1 MALSRVERF
10 VVLLLRL
17 VSRACLAVLG
27 LLPAPAPPRA
37 ASPAP
42 ARAVPP
48 PRSALLLLPAR
59 ELARRLRLRQVR
71 GGGGGSGLCVVS
83 GSRLR
88 SEPRAAPA
96 DRPAPPRCS
105 QVKCV
110 EVVETYIERIR
121 EVNPLINAVVKDR

>member
-17 VSRACLAVLG
+17 VSRACLALLG
-27 LLPAPAPPRA
+27 LLPAPSRT

-42 ARAVPP
+42 GRTVPP
-48 PRSALLLLPAR
+48 PRSELLLLPAR

-71 GGGGGSGLCVVS
+71 WGGDVRVMRAVGVPCGG
-83 GSRLR
+83 R
-88 SEPRAAPA
+88 SPARPPA
-96 DRPAPPRCS
+96 DRPAPRRCS
-105 QVKCV
+105 QVKCI
-110 EVVETYIERIR
+110 EVVEEYVERIR

>member
-42 ARAVPP
+42 ALAVPP

-71 GGGGGSGLCVVS
+71 GGVRVMRGVGVTPAV
-83 GSRLR
+83 RA
-88 SEPRAAPA
+88 PRG
-96 DRPAPPRCS
+96 PR
-105 QVKCV
+105 
-110 EVVETYIERIR
+110 
-121 EVNPLINAVVKDR
+121 

>member
-1 MALSRVERF
+1 MALSRAERF

-71 GGGGGSGLCVVS
+71 GGGGSGLCVVS
-83 GSRLR
+83 GSRLP

>member
-71 GGGGGSGLCVVS
+71 GGGGVRVMRGVGVTPAV
-83 GSRLR
+83 RA
-88 SEPRAAPA
+88 PRG
-96 DRPAPPRCS
+96 PR
-105 QVKCV
+105 
-110 EVVETYIERIR
+110 
-121 EVNPLINAVVKDR
+121 

>member
-71 GGGGGSGLCVVS
+71 GGGGGPGYAWCRGHACGPS
-83 GSRLR
+83 
-88 SEPRAAPA
+88 PA
-96 DRPAPPRCS
+96 RP
-105 QVKCV
+105 
-110 EVVETYIERIR
+110 
-121 EVNPLINAVVKDR
+121 PLTSPHPLVARR

>member
-48 PRSALLLLPAR
+48 PRSALLLLPTR

-71 GGGGGSGLCVVS
+71 GGVRVMRGVGVTPAV
-83 GSRLR
+83 RA
-88 SEPRAAPA
+88 PRG
-96 DRPAPPRCS
+96 PR
-105 QVKCV
+105 
-110 EVVETYIERIR
+110 
-121 EVNPLINAVVKDR
+121 

>member
-71 GGGGGSGLCVVS
+71 GGGSGLCVVS

>member
-71 GGGGGSGLCVVS
+71 GGVRVMRGVGVTPAV
-83 GSRLR
+83 RT
-88 SEPRAAPA
+88 PRG
-96 DRPAPPRCS
+96 PR
-105 QVKCV
+105 
-110 EVVETYIERIR
+110 
-121 EVNPLINAVVKDR
+121 